1 MRTAPKIAL
10 SLLTSL
16 FLFSALLVASY
27 AGLFTVIET
36 RFYQP
41 SVTATLEKRVETIA
55 EALDQW
61 HTDNFAHFSPF
72 VSADSVKRSLL
83 PNQDREDITDRERR
97 AGKLLADNPGLAGIR
112 IIDTGESSTRTSNT
126 TRRIHFSTFDTDF
139 VRREGTRVAYEL
151 YGRNTQEIPFE
162 QLLVQGTQSPKLL
175 LDSATDR
182 FLYIYPF
189 HDSYGAWRGVAV
201 FYVTTGSA
209 VQHLFSK
216 NLVRLSDEL
225 HLVHTVDHS
234 LSGVVLDLPRVGTEL
249 ITNVVLDKWSRN
261 DLETGRIIQ
270 TEDSG
275 WMLVS
280 TVSESG
286 RYLAQVTSEDLF
298 TFSAEIRILFLA
310 VSFLTVFLIVFLL
323 FNLRQDDL
331 VVVRNRIRRFQIQ
344 LLQEIMEAGDPAYP
358 EKITT
363 ELNARKQDI
372 NTKIKRGFPKNV
384 RKRHE
389 KNIDEMLSKSWE
401 EILAALG
408 QQKPAPR
415 TTIDAQEIKLMLEQ
429 VLQNNVINL
438 RTTGTV
444 TAQTDM
450 KPQQVHPA
458 DGELEELGEVE
469 ELDELDEVEEIEE
482 LGEVEELDELGEA
495 EEIEELD
502 ENGELEELGEVEE
515 LDENGELEELGEVE
529 ELDELGEAEEIEELG
544 EVEELDELGEAEE
557 IKELDENGE
566 AEELAE
572 PGDESSPD
580 TEPLDASEVEYLDG
594 EWEPELL
601 EVATEEELN
610 DFIQE
615 AFPDSVLI
623 YNFEET
629 PGLDS
634 FEHPKIDENEILDDT
649 LNLGGLDFSTL
660 DDDDAEE
667 VTYTDP
673 YPSGTLQRIETTY
686 TEQPVYEF
694 LEVIGEEE
702 PAELLDVDELPHEDD
717 HIVSRDGIFVIAE
730 RIREK
735 ESRERNTDFQD
746 LVDSVLK

>member
-372 NTKIKRGFPKNV
+372 NTQIKRGFPKNV

-450 KPQQVHPA
+450 KHQQVHPA
-458 DGELEELGEVE
+458 DGELEELGEAE

-482 LGEVEELDELGEA
+482 LGEVEELDELGDVEELDELGEA

-515 LDENGELEELGEVE
+515 
-529 ELDELGEAEEIEELG
+529 IE
-544 EVEELDELGEAEE
+544 
-557 IKELDENGE
+557 ELDENGE
-566 AEELAE
+566 VEELAE

>member
-16 FLFSALLVASY
+16 FLFSALLFASY

-41 SVTATLEKRVETIA
+41 SVMATLEKRVETVA
-55 EALDQW
+55 AALDQW
-61 HTDNFAHFSPF
+61 HTGNFDRFVPF

-83 PNQDREDITDRERR
+83 PNQDRPDITNRERR
-97 AGKLLADNPGLAGIR
+97 AGELLAENPGLAGIR
-112 IIDTGESSTRTSNT
+112 IIDAGESSRSSDNIS
-126 TRRIHFSTFDTDF
+126 RRIHFSTFETDF
-139 VRREGTRVAYEL
+139 VRREGTRIAYEL
-151 YGRNTQEIPFE
+151 YGRNSQEIPFE
-162 QLLVQGTQSPKLL
+162 QMLVQDAQSPKLL
-175 LDSATDR
+175 LDAQTDR

-201 FYVTTGSA
+201 FYVTTGAA
-209 VQHLFSK
+209 VQHLFAK

-225 HLVHTVDHS
+225 HLVHTDDHS

-261 DLETGRIIQ
+261 DLQTGRIIQ

-286 RYLAQVTSEDLF
+286 RYLAQVASEDLF
-298 TFSAEIRILFLA
+298 TFSAEIRLLFLA

-331 VVVRNRIRRFQIQ
+331 VVIRNRIRRFQIQ
-344 LLQEIMEAGDPAYP
+344 LLQEIMEAGDSVYP

-372 NTKIKRGFPKNV
+372 NTQIKRGFPKNV
-384 RKRHE
+384 RKKHE

-429 VLQNNVINL
+429 VLQNNVIN
-438 RTTGTV
+438 V
-444 TAQTDM
+444 NSSATAPAQAIATR
-450 KPQQVHPA
+450 QNLQPA
-458 DGELEELGEVE
+458 DGEIEELDDMEAV
-469 ELDELDEVEEIEE
+469 DELDEVA
-482 LGEVEELDELGEA
+482 ELDEL
-495 EEIEELD
+495 EELEELD
-502 ENGELEELGEVEE
+502 ENGEVETLDEVAQLNEVEE
-515 LDENGELEELGEVE
+515 
-529 ELDELGEAEEIEELG
+529 
-544 EVEELDELGEAEE
+544 
-557 IKELDENGE
+557 
-566 AEELAE
+566 
-572 PGDESSPD
+572 D
-580 TEPLDASEVEYLDG
+580 TEPDENSEVKTPVTEGSLDIEPPDVSEVEYLDG

-610 DFIQE
+610 NFIQE
-615 AFPDSVLI
+615 AFPDSVLV

-629 PGLDS
+629 PGIDS
-634 FEHPKIDENEILDDT
+634 FERPKLDENENLDDT

-660 DDDDAEE
+660 DDEDAEE
-667 VTYTDP
+667 VEYTDP
-673 YPSGTLQRIETTY
+673 YPSGTLQRIETTI

-694 LEVIGEEE
+694 LEVMGDEE
-702 PAELLDVDELPHEDD
+702 PAELLDVDELPNEED
-717 HIVSRDGIFVIAE
+717 HIVSRDGIYIIAE